1 MSASVGYSKSEAE
14 SFASDSSSMEMI
26 SLGPPPMGDIEEWA
40 QQSNDFPMPIS
51 NELANICLLVASV
64 ASGKQ
69 VIAFATSEAEAL
81 SIVQSEKEEKPQ
93 TKAEKKAEA
102 EAKAA
107 EAVAPAAEKPAPSK
121 ALERSSAAPRRKLL
135 SGEMTD
141 AQEKMVAADSKLGV
155 STILSFDPLIDDPSG
170 TVHACQEAF
179 KSYCADHLK
188 LGASCS
194 GPVAKPTPAVY
205 SACVKDDDCF
215 VFSKSS
221 TGGKMGYK
229 MKCHSEKKICTPS
242 YENLKEIKFMASGP
256 NSGAP
261 QTCETL
267 SQGSA
272 KKYFEIGDFN
282 KKDRG
287 DRSKNYKQ
295 KVVPVKP
302 KKANSKANAMLLKI
316 KSDSSKCSD
325 LAHGRDFI
333 PHGNCHGNP
342 NQQFYMARVSGK
354 YVFKIKAVSS
364 GKCLDYNF
372 NNGDLYFHN
381 CHGGAN
387 QEFYWHGGN
396 LDAPTYK
403 NGAKNIATTYCD
415 EKWGGWWPFRHK
427 ISSCINKCIDYGNNK
442 LYMHECHG
450 GDNQKF
456 YFEATYF
463 EQDMHVATRLCGLAS
478 NEEPDPP
485 MCDII
490 QAGGES
496 ADAVNKALKINSV
509 GEFGFTP
516 IPTYFGGE
524 LVPKGA
530 DGTAEPSFE
539 QSYMEGHGMM
549 FTQYAMDNRG
559 GAASDGTCGGNCDKC
574 LHTRLFTTAI
584 GCNIPKAKPGEEMSC
599 VKFVKT
605 KLHNTP
611 YGPIDESADVKCN
624 DTVPDTYSGWCEC
637 ETKGGA
643 KVIHA
648 VRSAVR
654 NPIGKKYTCAAECK
668 SPTWVPAIKGLEMA
682 YTSEKME
689 GGTVIPHGKGAK
701 CKPGYYD
708 IDHLPVGSVGS
719 SCVNLN
725 SDLPWSR
732 SGGVKAPP
740 ASKLCFKR

>member
-1 MSASVGYSKSEAE
+1 
-14 SFASDSSSMEMI
+14 MI

-141 AQEKMVAADSKLGV
+141 AQQKMVATVSKLGV

-170 TVHACQEAF
+170 TVAACQAAF
-179 KSYCADHLK
+179 KSYCSDHLK
-188 LGASCS
+188 LGDSCD
-194 GPVAKPTPAVY
+194 GPIAKPTPAVY
-205 SACVKDDDCF
+205 SACTKDDDCF

-229 MKCHSEKKICTPS
+229 MKCHSEKNICTPS
-242 YENLKEIKFMASGP
+242 YENLKEVKFMASGP
-256 NSGAP
+256 TGGAP

-267 SQGSA
+267 SQGSG

-287 DRSKNYKQ
+287 DRTKNFKQ
-295 KVVPVKP
+295 EVVPVKP
-302 KKANSKANAMLLKI
+302 EKPNSKANAMHLKV
-316 KSDSSKCSD
+316 KSYNKCAD
-325 LAHGRDFI
+325 LANGKNFI
-333 PHGNCHGNP
+333 THDCHGNT
-342 NQQFYMARVSGK
+342 NQQFYFKTKPGK
-354 YVFKIKAVSS
+354 WVFQIKAVSS

-372 NNGDLYFHN
+372 NNNDLYFHN
-381 CHGGAN
+381 CHSGAN
-387 QEFYWHGGN
+387 QEFYHADGN

-403 NGAKNIATTYCD
+403 NGAKQIKTTYCD
-415 EKWGGWWPFRHK
+415 EQWSGWWPFRRK
-427 ISSCINKCIDYGNNK
+427 ISDCINKCIDYTGDDK
-442 LYMHECHG
+442 FIMHECHG

-456 YFEATYF
+456 YWQANYF
-463 EQDMHVATRLCGLAS
+463 KQDMHVATRLCGLAS

-524 LVPKGA
+524 LVPAGAKGTS
-530 DGTAEPSFE
+530 DPSFE
-539 QSYMEGHGMM
+539 QSYTQGHGMM

-574 LHTRLFTTAI
+574 LHSRLFTTAI